1 VYVTPS
7 GQLGVL
13 ASSERFKTDV
23 ESMGSASENLARLR
37 PVTFKLKTDPDG
49 TTQYGL
55 IAEEVARI
63 YPELVIH
70 GADGRI
76 NGVRYE
82 ELAPML
88 LNVVQQQR
96 VELAAQD
103 RQIEELRRQQANL
116 VAKHR
121 RSEGSRQ
128 QLELQQLEVQLAQ
141 LTQRHPTVAP

>member
-1 VYVTPS
+1 VAGSGILSAYVAGVATTTVTGSAVYVTPS

-23 ESMGSASENLARLR
+23 ESMGAASEKLARLR

-55 IAEEVARI
+55 IAEGVAKV

-88 LNVVQQQR
+88 LR
-96 VELAAQD
+96 ARGTL
-103 RQIEELRRQQANL
+103 
-116 VAKHR
+116 
-121 RSEGSRQ
+121 SR
-128 QLELQQLEVQLAQ
+128 
-141 LTQRHPTVAP
+141 